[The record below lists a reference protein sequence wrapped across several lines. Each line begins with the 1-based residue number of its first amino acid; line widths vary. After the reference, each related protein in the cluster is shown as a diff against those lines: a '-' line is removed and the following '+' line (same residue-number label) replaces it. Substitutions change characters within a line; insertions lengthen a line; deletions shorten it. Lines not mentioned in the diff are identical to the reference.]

1 MVRIMND
8 KKDTY
13 VRRDLV
19 DEQVNQKEN
28 ISDDVS
34 KKTSL
39 VILPDTFPLGDRE
52 TGITGRN
59 LDRSGCGESHP
70 DYYLG

>member
-8 KKDTY
+8 KKNTY

-28 ISDDVS
+28 ISDD

-39 VILPDTFPLGDRE
+39 VVLPDTFPLGDRE
-52 TGITGRN
+52 VGVIGRN